1 MRTKKA
7 ADGRVA
13 RTVIAPAADA
23 IVQGTSAQG
32 TFAATGTFPWVVV
45 FCLLSILWLTLLWF
59 PVARM
64 SGQFT
69 TTINEGFATY
79 QQTTAARGDK
89 VYGSPPKY
97 VYQNYPPLSFHLVG
111 WLGLLTH
118 DTNVAG
124 RWISFVAYL
133 AIALFVALI
142 VEHFTHSR
150 QIGAFAALCWL
161 IWLAAFDMVRVGYND
176 PHVLGVALSLAG
188 LYWFVR
194 DSESIRGLCIS
205 AVLFSLSL
213 FTKQSL
219 VAFPCAVGIQLFL
232 TSRRRFAAW
241 LGASVLACVILLAL
255 TIAFDGRY
263 FMDHLMMPR
272 PYDRW
277 GILDSLAPYLQFA
290 QVGFVVALIWA
301 LRQTALAPTAVLVWS
316 FAIGHVVAAAYC
328 GGAGASVNH
337 FYEGMI
343 ATSAIVGLGVPELQR
358 VSAGWR
364 FPRAMFVVLL
374 VVPFFLTSML
384 AVPPRIYSDLK
395 RYREMPKWEAEFAF
409 VKENVS
415 LHEGPAICETLLICY
430 AAGKAEEYDPY
441 TADMAFRTGRIR
453 QEQLIELIASR
464 HFRVIQLEWPYP
476 EPIQP
481 APRVRFTGPVMRT
494 MLATYQVAARTDK
507 YVVLTPR

>member
-1 MRTKKA
+1 MRRKKA

-13 RTVIAPAADA
+13 RAEGASVAEATLPEAPAAM
-23 IVQGTSAQG
+23 GTL
-32 TFAATGTFPWVVV
+32 PWVVV
-45 FCLLSILWLTLLWF
+45 FGLLSVLWLTLLWF
-59 PVARM
+59 PLARM

-124 RWISFVAYL
+124 RWISFLAYL

-188 LYWFVR
+188 LYWFIR
-194 DSESIRGLCIS
+194 DSGSISGLCIS

-219 VAFPCAVGIQLFL
+219 VAFPFAVAIQLLL
-232 TSRRRFAAW
+232 TSRRRFAVW
-241 LGASVLACVILLAL
+241 LGASVLACVILLGL
-255 TIAFDGRY
+255 TIAVDGRY
-263 FMDHLMMPR
+263 FMDHLLMPR
-272 PYDRW
+272 PYDWW
-277 GILDSLAPYLQFA
+277 GILESLAPYLQFA
-290 QVGFVVALIWA
+290 QVGFVVAVIWA
-301 LRQTALAPTAVLVWS
+301 LRQNALAPAAVLVWS
-316 FAIGHVVAAAYC
+316 FAIAHVVAAAYC

-343 ATSAIVGLGVPELQR
+343 ATSVIVGLGVPELQR

-364 FPRAMFVVLL
+364 FPRAMFAVLL

-395 RYREMPKWEAEFAF
+395 RYRAMPKWEAEFAF
-409 VKENVS
+409 VRDNVS
-415 LHEGPAICETLLICY
+415 LHQGPAICETLLICY
-430 AAGKAEEYDPY
+430 AAGKPEEYDPY
-441 TADMAFRTGRIR
+441 TADMAFRTGHIR
-453 QEQLIELIASR
+453 QEELIELIASR
-464 HFRVIQLEWPYP
+464 HFKVIQLEWSYP

-494 MLATYQVAARTDK
+494 MLDTYQLAARTDK
-507 YVVLTPR
+507 YAVFTPR